1 MTKSNSGPLSP
12 IPLVP
17 LLITESEEEYHR
29 IRQGFY
35 DEIGPVG
42 IIEQMYVDD
51 LIDIVWEIVRLK
63 RCKVG
68 VTNMAFH
75 GASVSVLQR
84 FLQAGP
90 DLAYEWIS
98 DPKVAKVV
106 EDELAKYKLDGSV
119 VIAGAIRDSTYA
131 LERIE
136 LLLATAERRRDV
148 ILQRI
153 YHYRSEMSS
162 VLRRASDRL
171 IESAVVESSVAEAAV
186 ESAVV
191 DSAVIESAVAESVVA
206 ETAVAETAV
215 VAIKRPVAKMKSR
228 RRFRSDGTIIRLAS
242 AAAKTADHV
251 GDDGGGTTADGGAG
265 AGLPPARKGTAA

>member
-17 LLITESEEEYHR
+17 LMITESEEEYHR

-42 IIEQMYVDD
+42 IIEQMYVED

-75 GASVSVLQR
+75 DASVSVLQR

-106 EDELAKYKLDGSV
+106 EDELAKYKLDG
-119 VIAGAIRDSTYA
+119 
-131 LERIE
+131 
-136 LLLATAERRRDV
+136 
-148 ILQRI
+148 
-153 YHYRSEMSS
+153 
-162 VLRRASDRL
+162 
-171 IESAVVESSVAEAAV
+171 
-186 ESAVV
+186 
-191 DSAVIESAVAESVVA
+191 
-206 ETAVAETAV
+206 
-215 VAIKRPVAKMKSR
+215 VAKKKSR

-242 AAAKTADHV
+242 TAAKTADHV
-251 GDDGGGTTADGGAG
+251 GDDGGGNTANAGAG

>member
-119 VIAGAIRDSTYA
+119 VIAGAIRDLDLYTRTHRTLTGHS
-131 LERIE
+131 RK
-136 LLLATAERRRDV
+136 DV
-148 ILQRI
+148 PRCHTPTHLPLSQRN
-153 YHYRSEMSS
+153 ECS
-162 VLRRASDRL
+162 VSCAGRA
-171 IESAVVESSVAEAAV
+171 I
-186 ESAVV
+186 
-191 DSAVIESAVAESVVA
+191 
-206 ETAVAETAV
+206 
-215 VAIKRPVAKMKSR
+215 
-228 RRFRSDGTIIRLAS
+228 G
-242 AAAKTADHV
+242 
-251 GDDGGGTTADGGAG
+251 
-265 AGLPPARKGTAA
+265 

>member
-1 MTKSNSGPLSP
+1 
-12 IPLVP
+12 
-17 LLITESEEEYHR
+17 
-29 IRQGFY
+29 
-35 DEIGPVG
+35 
-42 IIEQMYVDD
+42 MYVED

-75 GASVSVLQR
+75 DASVSVLQR

-171 IESAVVESSVAEAAV
+171 IESAVVESSVAEN
-186 ESAVV
+186 
-191 DSAVIESAVAESVVA
+191 
-206 ETAVAETAV
+206 AV
-215 VAIKRPVAKMKSR
+215 VAIKRPVAKKKSR

-242 AAAKTADHV
+242 TAAKTADHV
-251 GDDGGGTTADGGAG
+251 GDDGGGNTANAGAG

>member
-17 LLITESEEEYHR
+17 LMITESEEEYHR

-35 DEIGPVG
+35 DEIRPVG
-42 IIEQMYVDD
+42 IIEQMYVED

-75 GASVSVLQR
+75 DASVSVLQR

-98 DPKVAKVV
+98 DPKVAK
-106 EDELAKYKLDGSV
+106 DELAKYKLYGSA

-148 ILQRI
+148 ILQR
-153 YHYRSEMSS
+153 
-162 VLRRASDRL
+162 
-171 IESAVVESSVAEAAV
+171 
-186 ESAVV
+186 
-191 DSAVIESAVAESVVA
+191 
-206 ETAVAETAV
+206 
-215 VAIKRPVAKMKSR
+215 
-228 RRFRSDGTIIRLAS
+228 
-242 AAAKTADHV
+242 
-251 GDDGGGTTADGGAG
+251 
-265 AGLPPARKGTAA
+265 

>member
-171 IESAVVESSVAEAAV
+171 IESAVVESWVAEAAV

-251 GDDGGGTTADGGAG
+251 GDDGGGNTADGGAG